1 MSLEDKIG
9 QMLMPGISKTFVDE
23 EAAQLITYYRAGGIW
38 LTSRNVLNASQ
49 TTDLIAALNDV
60 QKQHGPAVPLF
71 ISIDHEGGMVNRF
84 PYGGS
89 VTAFPSHM
97 ALGAA
102 GESSLAYQ
110 VGLAQAGE
118 LRALGFNMNL
128 APVLDVNNN
137 ALNPVIGIR
146 SFGADPISVTNFG
159 VQYVLGQKDGGLIG
173 VVKHFPGHGNVT
185 EDSHSDLPVVSDDL
199 LTLEATGLM
208 PFKSAIDNGAP
219 GVMVGHLMIPSLD
232 PDLPASLSPL
242 IIDGYL
248 RGQLGFEG
256 VVFTDDINMR
266 ALTRYRSV
274 GESAV
279 LAVLAGA
286 DVLPINTGQPAA
298 DTARVRDALLAA
310 VQSGR
315 ISQERIDQSVRRIL
329 QLKAAYG
336 LLGNPL
342 PLPSVDS
349 AANTA
354 LADRIG
360 TQSITLVRDEAR
372 LIPLAAGTK
381 VLVITPD
388 DGLRVYYRDR
398 NEKTALGLELAKAGF
413 EVREILYKPKS
424 GDPQDSARSLALQ
437 LADQYDVV
445 IMGTWDASIDKM
457 QSSPWQQALVPEL
470 LERNS
475 RLIVV
480 ALRTPYDLKVFP
492 EVQTYFATYG
502 GVPAQMEALAKVLLG
517 VQAAPGHLPVPP
529 QDVIGP

>member
-1 MSLEDKIG
+1 L
-9 QMLMPGISKTFVDE
+9 
-23 EAAQLITYYRAGGIW
+23 
-38 LTSRNVLNASQ
+38 
-49 TTDLIAALNDV
+49 
-60 QKQHGPAVPLF
+60 
-71 ISIDHEGGMVNRF
+71 
-84 PYGGS
+84 
-89 VTAFPSHM
+89 
-97 ALGAA
+97 
-102 GESSLAYQ
+102 
-110 VGLAQAGE
+110 
-118 LRALGFNMNL
+118 
-128 APVLDVNNN
+128 
-137 ALNPVIGIR
+137 IGI
-146 SFGADPISVTNFG
+146 A
-159 VQYVLGQKDGGLIG
+159 
-173 VVKHFPGHGNVT
+173 KHFPGHGNVT
-185 EDSHSDLPVVSDDL
+185 VDSHTDLPSVSGDL
-199 LTLEATGLM
+199 AALEAAELM
-208 PFKSAIDNGAP
+208 PFKWAINNGVP
-219 GVMVGHLMIPSLD
+219 GVMVGHLMVPALD
-232 PDLPASLSPL
+232 PDLPASLSPK

-266 ALTRYRSV
+266 ALTRYRSI

-286 DVLPINTGQPAA
+286 DMLPINTGQPAT

-329 QLKAAYG
+329 QLKAAHG

-349 AANTA
+349 AINAA

-360 TQSITLVRDEAR
+360 TQSITLVRNDAH
-372 LIPLAAGTK
+372 LIPLAPGTK

-398 NEKTALGLELAKAGF
+398 DQKTALGVMLANAGF
-413 EVREILYKPKS
+413 EVREILYKPRS
-424 GDPQDSARSLALQ
+424 DDLQDNTRYLALQ

-457 QSSPWQQALVPEL
+457 LSSPWQQALVPDL
-470 LERNS
+470 LKRNS
-475 RLIVV
+475 RLIMV

-517 VQAAPGHLPVPP
+517 VQAAPGQLPVPL
-529 QDVIGP
+529 QDVTGP